1 MLYGQPDSKAI
12 RALENNK
19 QTPNSPWRNP
29 SSLPG
34 CQQKPP
40 RYKIQLPAS
49 ALLQV
54 QVQNPLAVVAKRAMP
69 KTSPF
74 CERCFK
80 LIICGGQ
87 KEPCL
92 KSTCPEIVNSRLTK
106 SPHNPVVFS
115 GSTNNKGPSSWPLP
129 HGPATLPDSD
139 SSHDSDSISIT
150 AGWPSRSSCRA
161 QWSRTPT
168 PCQRRAS

>member
-1 MLYGQPDSKAI
+1 MSDQGNTTQTSPRRNLSPSRDS
-12 RALENNK
+12 
-19 QTPNSPWRNP
+19 Q
-29 SSLPG
+29 
-34 CQQKPP
+34 
-40 RYKIQLPAS
+40 
-49 ALLQV
+49 
-54 QVQNPLAVVAKRAMP
+54 QNPRWCRFQIPARMILPFLRSLAVVAKRAMP

-92 KSTCPEIVNSRLTK
+92 KSTCPEIANSRLTK